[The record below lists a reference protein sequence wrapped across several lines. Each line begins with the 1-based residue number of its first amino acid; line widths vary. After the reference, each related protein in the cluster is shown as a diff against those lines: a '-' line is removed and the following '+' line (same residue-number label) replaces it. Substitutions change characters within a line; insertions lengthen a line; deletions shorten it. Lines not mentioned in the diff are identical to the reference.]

1 MSARARA
8 RVRARRTGLG
18 QARVEVILP
27 DRLVGLGLSGTL
39 HTPTHDPECEIP
51 RDNSGTVTVE
61 ADVGADGHHH
71 FVRAQAEGGR
81 IDLTVL
87 RALADLVCGSW
98 SSSPPQFPDGS
109 ECDMRADES
118 IRLIV
123 DFPVVARA
131 RVPPP
136 R

>member
-18 QARVEVILP
+18 QARVDVILP

-61 ADVGADGHHH
+61 ADVGADGQHHL
-71 FVRAQAEGGR
+71 VRAQAEGGR
-81 IDLTVL
+81 IDLAVL
-87 RALADLVCGSW
+87 QALADLVCGSW
-98 SSSPPQFPDGS
+98 SSSPPQLPDGS

-123 DFPVVARA
+123 DFPVVARVRA
-131 RVPPP
+131 
-136 R
+136 